1 MTMPM
6 KKKASSQDAR
16 PTGRRVKQSPEPADQ
31 SSLLAQVKTGRE
43 RSQRLARELLQA
55 QELERRKLA
64 RELHDEV
71 GQALT
76 AVRLNLQ
83 ALESKLPA
91 RTRPLLTDSLAI
103 VDTALQQVRGLSL
116 DLRPAILDDLGLAAA
131 LRWYLDRQA
140 QRAGIAMEF
149 HNEAADVPRSVL
161 RDTTCFRVAQEAIT
175 NALRHAKAG
184 QIVVRIRDE
193 RAVIHLTIEDDG
205 IGFDLDKAR
214 RKGIEGASLG
224 LLGMQER
231 VNLSGGRLEITSA
244 LGQGT
249 AIHAWLPLGEQPV
262 VERRSER
269 RKPR

>member
-1 MTMPM
+1 M
-6 KKKASSQDAR
+6 KKKSVSQGAPPQKRQKKIR
-16 PTGRRVKQSPEPADQ
+16 PSPGDE
-31 SSLLAQVKTGRE
+31 SSLLDQVRTGRD
-43 RSQRLARELLQA
+43 RSQQLARQLMQA

-91 RTRPLLTDSLAI
+91 RTRPALAESLAI
-103 VDTALQQVRGLSL
+103 VDTALQQVRSLSL
-116 DLRPAILDDLGLAAA
+116 DLRPAILDDLGLTAA

-149 HNEAADVPRSVL
+149 HNEAAAVSRSIL

-175 NALRHAKAG
+175 NVLRHARARRV
-184 QIVVRIRDE
+184 VVRIIQEQD
-193 RAVIHLTIEDDG
+193 ALHLAIEDDG
-205 IGFDLDKAR
+205 MGFDPGEAR
-214 RKGIEGASLG
+214 LKGIAGASLG
-224 LLGMQER
+224 LLSMEER
-231 VNLSGGRLEITSA
+231 VNLSGGRLEIASA
-244 LGQGT
+244 PGRGT
-249 AIHAWLPLGEQPV
+249 AIHAWLPMGEQPA

-269 RKPR
+269 RKLR